1 MSNNQDNLD
10 KINAEQKQLYSAL
23 VEWQPEFKKFCKT
36 EVSKNGEINLRIEL
50 LSPTGDTDRTILVWV
65 EESDISIGF
74 GPWHTHG
81 SAMFETD
88 EKGYYEDVAI
98 IDLVK
103 MIISNEIVYFIE
115 IGRENPFSDIL
126 NLKYKNAIASELTDR
141 YSSGEIDIRSW
152 DGTRDKRVSLKD
164 LTL

>member
-1 MSNNQDNLD
+1 
-10 KINAEQKQLYSAL
+10 
-23 VEWQPEFKKFCKT
+23 
-36 EVSKNGEINLRIEL
+36 
-50 LSPTGDTDRTILVWV
+50 
-65 EESDISIGF
+65 
-74 GPWHTHG
+74 
-81 SAMFETD
+81 MFETD